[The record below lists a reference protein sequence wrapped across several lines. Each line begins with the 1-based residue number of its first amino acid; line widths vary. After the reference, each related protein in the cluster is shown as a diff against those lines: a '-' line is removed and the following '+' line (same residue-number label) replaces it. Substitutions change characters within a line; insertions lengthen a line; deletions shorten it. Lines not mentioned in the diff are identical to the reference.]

1 MVRASAVFLLF
12 SLFAAQALTAQTPT
26 EPVVLDGVELF
37 RVAAGGGAATA
48 AERAQTIQGRIE
60 QLGRNR
66 TPLQV
71 TLSPVAGQ
79 PSTVILLGSA
89 YVMTVTDD
97 DARVAATS
105 REELSQRYAQ
115 VLAKALASYEQS
127 HTWKAFIIS
136 VLKSVGAWL
145 LFVLY
150 AWALHRALGA
160 LTGWL
165 SRRVSSIAEQGRFRG
180 LVQLL
185 WERTFT
191 LLLVLLRVSVGVVLL
206 VQFSLV
212 LSYTLG
218 LFPQTAGVAN
228 KLFDYFTGTLTAM
241 AQSVIAYLPSGVFV
255 LVLCVI
261 VFYVIR
267 VLKILFRAIERG
279 DITMNALHPDAA
291 MPTYQLLRI
300 LVVIFALVVAF
311 PYLPGGKSDAFK
323 GVSIF
328 IGVLLSLGSGS
339 AMGNIV
345 SGVVLT
351 YMRPFRVGDRVQ
363 IADTIGD
370 IIDKSLLVT
379 RLRTIKNV
387 EVTIPNSAIL
397 NGQVINYSAM
407 AQTTG
412 LILHTT
418 VTIGYDA
425 PWRTVHELMI
435 AAALATEG
443 ILSEPRPFVLQTAL
457 NDFNVSYE
465 INAYTHRPNEM
476 IRLYSALH
484 ANIQEKF
491 NAAGVEIM
499 SPNYLALRDGNTVT
513 IPEDQ
518 RGAGYRV
525 PSFRVDS
532 APNSKA

>member
-1 MVRASAVFLLF
+1 
-12 SLFAAQALTAQTPT
+12 
-26 EPVVLDGVELF
+26 
-37 RVAAGGGAATA
+37 
-48 AERAQTIQGRIE
+48 
-60 QLGRNR
+60 
-66 TPLQV
+66 
-71 TLSPVAGQ
+71 
-79 PSTVILLGSA
+79 
-89 YVMTVTDD
+89 
-97 DARVAATS
+97 
-105 REELSQRYAQ
+105 
-115 VLAKALASYEQS
+115 
-127 HTWKAFIIS
+127 
-136 VLKSVGAWL
+136 
-145 LFVLY
+145 
-150 AWALHRALGA
+150 
-160 LTGWL
+160 
-165 SRRVSSIAEQGRFRG
+165 
-180 LVQLL
+180 
-185 WERTFT
+185 
-191 LLLVLLRVSVGVVLL
+191 
-206 VQFSLV
+206 
-212 LSYTLG
+212 
-218 LFPQTAGVAN
+218 
-228 KLFDYFTGTLTAM
+228 
-241 AQSVIAYLPSGVFV
+241 
-255 LVLCVI
+255 
-261 VFYVIR
+261 
-267 VLKILFRAIERG
+267 
-279 DITMNALHPDAA
+279 
-291 MPTYQLLRI
+291 
-300 LVVIFALVVAF
+300 VIFALVVAF

-407 AQTTG
+407 AQTPG

-425 PWRTVHELMI
+425 PWRTVHELMSS
-435 AAALATEG
+435 AALATEG

-476 IRLYSALH
+476 TRLYSALH

-513 IPEDQ
+513 LPEDQ
-518 RGAGYRV
+518 RPTGYRV